1 MDSEQ
6 GESLLEIVIQ
16 DQVNNSKKENCIIKH
31 CGGIMAIVNVC
42 FIFLLIIA
50 VILGLLKI
58 TNKI

>member
-16 DQVNNSKKENCIIKH
+16 DQVNDNKQEKYILKNCG
-31 CGGIMAIVNVC
+31 CIMTIVNVC

-50 VILGLLKI
+50 VILGILKI